1 MRRDGLANVSPDA
14 THFVHPDHLFHS
26 TRRACVIRH
35 QLRRDSTFRWQTR
48 TLKDFQAEGEKGRR
62 VSPMP
67 PPCPRAIS
75 VETSLAA
82 PGPPLRHYL
91 WYFLSREMKVLF
103 KTGPR
108 FKSHLLRDPP
118 PTPPEASRKTK
129 KSKVSIYSAQ
139 CNKNKQRQEV
149 PFHWSRGCAL
159 DPLDHV
165 SNISLTFQRDV
176 TMVSFYR
183 YGLQR
188 SFDRN
193 PEGKSF
199 CYFLNFSPFPETKPP
214 NYC

>member
-1 MRRDGLANVSPDA
+1 M
-14 THFVHPDHLFHS
+14 
-26 TRRACVIRH
+26 
-35 QLRRDSTFRWQTR
+35 
-48 TLKDFQAEGEKGRR
+48 
-62 VSPMP
+62 
-67 PPCPRAIS
+67 
-75 VETSLAA
+75 
-82 PGPPLRHYL
+82 
-91 WYFLSREMKVLF
+91 
-103 KTGPR
+103 
-108 FKSHLLRDPP
+108 LRDPP

-159 DPLDHV
+159 DSLDHV

-199 CYFLNFSPFPETKPP
+199 CYFLNFSPFPKPSP
-214 NYC
+214 QLLLNFFLVFFLWRFLRLKKWHVWCPLFKMCIGTTIFLFSYSLHSQHCSFFAASSFLYFFFVIFNDYIVTIIITVIYLSVL